1 MSEQCWKS
9 HFLWC
14 KIFGLKIRRCKNLD
28 KYHVWARALT
38 FNQENSDNMPPR
50 NYWLGCLVFQISIY
64 FKSLRS
70 SASPHKKHVE
80 VVGQWS
86 SSQQGWTTSSTS
98 SQVGQAKLK
107 FTLQQLFNYNGG
119 QGGARFS
126 QLAASS
132 LEGHQLILII
142 WSEEHF
148 DTEEEKRLKEASL
161 NRPLCFCL

>member
-1 MSEQCWKS
+1 M
-9 HFLWC
+9 
-14 KIFGLKIRRCKNLD
+14 
-28 KYHVWARALT
+28 
-38 FNQENSDNMPPR
+38 
-50 NYWLGCLVFQISIY
+50 
-64 FKSLRS
+64 
-70 SASPHKKHVE
+70 
-80 VVGQWS
+80 VGKWS

-132 LEGHQLILII
+132 LEGHQLILIKLVRGALN
-142 WSEEHF
+142 
-148 DTEEEKRLKEASL
+148 DTEEEKMSKYASL